1 MYFVPSSSTHHHHP
15 SVRLMELIRSYT
27 KSNFKKGFL
36 KGALRPTSTCLCLC
50 ESRMRCGWMLREEKR
65 TEENERSGRTRE
77 GGRRSYDTRRKSKRV
92 DRFRVARS
100 LARSQASLAATR
112 ARWGRRTDGRMDGAS
127 VKALQQN
134 NCKVTACFPLGR
146 LGNIHAAMQMQ
157 PCLKSQH
164 FSPNILT

>member
-112 ARWGRRTDGRMDGAS
+112 ARWGRRTDGRTDGRRVSKGAPT
-127 VKALQQN
+127 KQLQ
-134 NCKVTACFPLGR
+134 GYR
-146 LGNIHAAMQMQ
+146 LLPAREVG
-157 PCLKSQH
+157 
-164 FSPNILT
+164 

>member
-77 GGRRSYDTRRKSKRV
+77 GGEVTTREGRAKEWIA
-92 DRFRVARS
+92 FALPARS

-134 NCKVTACFPLGR
+134 NWKVTACFPLGR

>member
-1 MYFVPSSSTHHHHP
+1 MDAA
-15 SVRLMELIRSYT
+15 RG
-27 KSNFKKGFL
+27 KKDRGER
-36 KGALRPTSTCLCLC
+36 A
-50 ESRMRCGWMLREEKR
+50 ER
-65 TEENERSGRTRE
+65 TNE

-100 LARSQASLAATR
+100 LAGLPRRDPR
-112 ARWGRRTDGRMDGAS
+112 ADGRTDGAS

-134 NCKVTACFPLGR
+134 NWKVTACFPLGR